1 MSLVNG
7 SETVQVEIT
16 AGDPRGIA
24 ADLVAAAVG
33 TAGRGAWRAGAGGGG
48 RRPGRDRVHATPAPL
63 AVVALEP
70 DVEGLRTAAARAVR
84 ACRGGGTVAWALDS
98 SLPVAVEDQVRALA
112 EGAVIGGYD
121 GRRWRS
127 GEAAPSRVERF
138 VICDCDE
145 ALAPVADRASL
156 VARWT
161 NTARELVDAPP
172 NVISPASARRA
183 RRGDSRPRSQK
194 SSTRCRRGS
203 ARSPPSAGA
212 ARRRRCLIVLRHE
225 PPGARDAPRLALVGK
240 AVTFDTGG
248 YFLKPQSDIV
258 RQKADMAGGA
268 AVVAALGAIAELG
281 LPLSVTGVVPACEN
295 MLSGTAIRPTD
306 VITTAAGLTVEVNNP
321 DAEGR
326 LILADALWYARRD
339 GATHLV
345 DLATLTGAMRAGM
358 GDLYAGVFA
367 SDESWRDAVV
377 QAGNAS
383 GDLAWPWPLHPRYR
397 PLIDSTV
404 ADLRNTAGKGFGYP
418 IVAATFLAQ
427 FAGRRAVGARR
438 HARPG
443 AARRRS
449 RRRVRPRRKRLRR
462 SHAGRARH
470 AHERSGRVVSGR
482 SGVTLAR

>member
-1 MSLVNG
+1 MG
-7 SETVQVEIT
+7 
-16 AGDPRGIA
+16 PRAAELGAPARAA
-24 ADLVAAAVG
+24 ADADPVAIVY
-33 TAGRGAWRAGAGGGG
+33 T
-48 RRPGRDRVHATPAPL
+48 DSAPL
-63 AVVALEP
+63 AVVALEA

-98 SLPVAVEDQVRALA
+98 SLPVAVEDQIRALT

-127 GEAAPSRVERF
+127 GKQPRPVERF
-138 VICDCDE
+138 VICNCDE
-145 ALAPVADRASL
+145 ALTPVADRASI

-172 NVISPASARRA
+172 NVISPGALAER
-183 RRGDSRPRSQK
+183 
-194 SSTRCRRGS
+194 
-203 ARSPPSAGA
+203 AGA
-212 ARRRRCLIVLRHE
+212 IPGLESEIVDPVQAGLGALAAVGGSSPAPPLLIVLRHE

-281 LPLSVTGVVPACEN
+281 LPLHVTGFVPACEN

-306 VITTAAGLTVEVNNP
+306 VIETAAGLTVEVNNP

-339 GATHLV
+339 GPTHLV

-367 SDESWRDAVV
+367 SDESWRDEVV

-397 PLIDSTV
+397 PLLDSPV

-427 FAGRRAVGARR
+427 FAGAGPWAHVDMLGPALLDDDRGDAFGRGASGYGVRLLIELATR
-438 HARPG
+438 MS
-443 AARRRS
+443 AAAA
-449 RRRVRPRRKRLRR
+449 L
-462 SHAGRARH
+462 
-470 AHERSGRVVSGR
+470 
-482 SGVTLAR
+482 